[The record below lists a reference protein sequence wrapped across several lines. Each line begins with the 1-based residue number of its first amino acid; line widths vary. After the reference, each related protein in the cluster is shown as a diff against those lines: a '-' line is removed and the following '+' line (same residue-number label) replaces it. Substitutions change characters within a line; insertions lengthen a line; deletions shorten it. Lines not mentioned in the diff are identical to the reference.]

1 MVQDFDEKTTEM
13 FKGAGFPTLGG
24 WMRIGKR
31 FTDALRDGSSVP
43 TKYGRELAAVN
54 NDIANASAVRDV
66 LRHFVAASD
75 RGCSATSPAT

>member
-1 MVQDFDEKTTEM
+1 MSMVQDFDDKTTEM

-43 TKYGRELAAVN
+43 TKYASELADTKR
-54 NDIANASAVRDV
+54 DIANA
-66 LRHFVAASD
+66 
-75 RGCSATSPAT
+75 TYPP